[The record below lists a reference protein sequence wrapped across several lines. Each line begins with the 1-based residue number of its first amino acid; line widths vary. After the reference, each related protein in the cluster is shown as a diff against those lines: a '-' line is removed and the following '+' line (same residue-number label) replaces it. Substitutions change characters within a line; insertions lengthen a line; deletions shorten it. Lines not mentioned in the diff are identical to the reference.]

1 MTIVIIDV
9 IVTLTILET
18 EMVDGLIETA
28 QTARGLGLSHPKGKE
43 GKKTTLV
50 GIEIIEKEM
59 TQGGGL
65 SIRVLERVEEIGGHM
80 DPMVTGGMI
89 IVMTVSASDSGIT
102 TFLLPG
108 IPLAIFQLLMFGHHR
123 HLDRL

>member
-1 MTIVIIDV
+1 
-9 IVTLTILET
+9 
-18 EMVDGLIETA
+18 MVDGLIETA
-28 QTARGLGLSHPKGKE
+28 QTARGLGLSRPKGKK

-59 TQGGGL
+59 TQGRGL
-65 SIRVLERVEEIGGHM
+65 SIRVLERVEGIGGHM

-108 IPLAIFQLLMFGHHR
+108 IPLTIFQLLMFGHHR
-123 HLDRL
+123 HLDLL